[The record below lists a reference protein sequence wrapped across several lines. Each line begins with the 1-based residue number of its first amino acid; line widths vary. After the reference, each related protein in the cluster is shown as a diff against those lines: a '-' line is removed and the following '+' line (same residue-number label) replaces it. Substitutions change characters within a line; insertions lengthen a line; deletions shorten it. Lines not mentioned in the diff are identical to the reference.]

1 MFAGCH
7 GANGVSVSDAIP
19 NIAAQRSA
27 NIEAQLKAFKDGTR
41 KHLEGTSNI
50 MNVIQLSAQDIA
62 NVAAYFAALLGLA
75 DKSLANI
82 SLTST
87 LKHLAEAKV
96 INLKAAKTLG
106 LTIPST
112 LLTEADEVIE

>member
-1 MFAGCH
+1 
-7 GANGVSVSDAIP
+7 
-19 NIAAQRSA
+19 
-27 NIEAQLKAFKDGTR
+27 LAF
-41 KHLEGTSNI
+41 H
-50 MNVIQLSAQDIA
+50 
-62 NVAAYFAALLGLA
+62 
-75 DKSLANI
+75 KSLANI
-82 SLTST
+82 SYTST